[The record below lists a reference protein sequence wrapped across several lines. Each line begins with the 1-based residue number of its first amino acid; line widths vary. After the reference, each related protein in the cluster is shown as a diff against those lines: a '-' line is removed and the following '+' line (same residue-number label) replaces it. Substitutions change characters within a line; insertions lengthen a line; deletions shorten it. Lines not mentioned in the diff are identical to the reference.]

1 MPNGSTSS
9 IAAWPTTKR
18 TSPAPKRPRHEPWYS
33 CFTTCGAGWYPAR
46 RLSTGA
52 VRPSANASRRV
63 TNPPQVANLPHHVG
77 CTSPGSPRMKQSEP
91 LFAELAA
98 PAAPTLRPG
107 FRLHRVEV
115 LNWGTFHKQVWGLDL
130 GGNNALLT
138 GDIGSGKSTFVDA
151 VTALLVPRA
160 NFNKAAGALTGE
172 RSLETYFF
180 GRYKSER
187 GEPGLSSKPVSL
199 RGPDSYSVLLCRFF
213 NEALAQHVTL
223 AQVFW
228 AKAPQGP
235 PARLFVIADRP
246 LSITEHFAGFGA
258 DINTL
263 RKRLRAMPQVELFE
277 TFPPYGSPPP
287 HRFGIEHEQA
297 MDLFHQTIS
306 MKSVGNLTDF
316 VREHML
322 EASSVEERI
331 QALIG
336 HYQDLDRAHELV
348 LKAKEQVGFL
358 TPLVAA
364 CDERGQL
371 AAKVDTLRAC
381 REALR
386 PWFATRA
393 ACPRSE

>member
-1 MPNGSTSS
+1 M
-9 IAAWPTTKR
+9 
-18 TSPAPKRPRHEPWYS
+18 
-33 CFTTCGAGWYPAR
+33 
-46 RLSTGA
+46 
-52 VRPSANASRRV
+52 
-63 TNPPQVANLPHHVG
+63 
-77 CTSPGSPRMKQSEP
+77 
-91 LFAELAA
+91 
-98 PAAPTLRPG
+98 RPG
-107 FRLHRVEV
+107 FRLQRVEV

-160 NFNKAAGALTGE
+160 NFNKAAGAATGE

-213 NEALAQHVTL
+213 NEALGQHVTL

-235 PARLFVIADRP
+235 PARLFVIADRT
-246 LSITEHFAGFGA
+246 LSIKEHFAGFGA

-277 TFPPYGSPPP
+277 TFPPYGSAYR
-287 HRFGIEHEQA
+287 HRFGIENEQA

-322 EASSVEERI
+322 EASSGGG
-331 QALIG
+331 ADSG
-336 HYQDLDRAHELV
+336 ADRALS
-348 LKAKEQVGFL
+348 GSG
-358 TPLVAA
+358 P
-364 CDERGQL
+364 
-371 AAKVDTLRAC
+371 RA
-381 REALR
+381 
-386 PWFATRA
+386 
-393 ACPRSE
+393 